1 MKAMLIER
9 YKDMEFIKLRDEILK
24 MFKIL
29 KESHSDDDIE
39 RMIFYELFI
48 RAFGSKDGQEIVES
62 LSQSQQI

>member
-9 YKDMEFIKLRDEILK
+9 YKDMEFIKLRNEILK

-39 RMIFYELFI
+39 RMIFYELFV

>member
-1 MKAMLIER
+1 MKAMLLER
-9 YKDMEFIKLRDEILK
+9 YKDMEFIKLRNEILK

-39 RMIFYELFI
+39 RMIFYELFV